1 MDAGLKTQARTA
13 ENVLIALKPDL
24 GPGAYV
30 VLWRVLSVD
39 SHTTQGFFVFVVEP

>member
-1 MDAGLKTQARTA
+1 M
-13 ENVLIALKPDL
+13 
-24 GPGAYV
+24 YV